1 MKCPKCGKEI
11 ANDSAFCEY
20 CGEPIKKNRKYA
32 IRRTDVRWV
41 LLIAMA
47 NARLGYICNRDW
59 GLIET
64 VFISSLVLLIVAL
77 VYGIKKLLPW
87 SFVITMAALAA
98 MQGALLCAFWY
109 WEECLVA
116 EFIVLIIY
124 LIYAFIAYKKKWTF

>member
-1 MKCPKCGKEI
+1 MKCPKCGKDI

-20 CGEPIKKNRKYA
+20 CGEPIPENRKYA
-32 IRRTDVRWV
+32 IRRTDLRWI

-47 NARLGYICNRDW
+47 NARLVYSCSRDW
-59 GLIET
+59 GMIET
-64 VFISSLVLLIVAL
+64 VFISNLVLLIVAL

-109 WEECLVA
+109 WDQCLVA
-116 EFIVLIIY
+116 ESIVLIIY
-124 LIYAFIAYKKKWTF
+124 LIYAFIADKKK